1 MKTETSTKFY
11 VVALYNVG
19 RILVANERKGDTKR
33 PETEVIR
40 TWFFKLICYIDTYY
54 ETEIRV
60 RREI

>member
-40 TWFFKLICYIDTYY
+40 KLFC
-54 ETEIRV
+54 
-60 RREI
+60 

>member
-1 MKTETSTKFY
+1 MKPENSTKSY
-11 VVALYNVG
+11 IVDLYN
-19 RILVANERKGDTKR
+19 ERRRDTKR